1 MKKAIVFGSFVVD
14 LMARAPHLPAPG
26 ETVKGSIFAQGP
38 GGKGFNQA
46 IAAKRAGADVL
57 MVTKLGK
64 DSFASIAYDK
74 LKSENMSSE
83 CIFETD
89 KASTG
94 TAIIMVDERTSQNQI
109 VVTSGACD
117 TFDEDDIEKIIPHI
131 KDCNFL
137 LTQLETN
144 IDAVENIIRRA
155 NENGIY
161 VILNPAPVQKIDDEL
176 YKKIDII
183 TPNEVE
189 ASILTGI
196 KINNE
201 YDAKQAA
208 DAFLEKGVKNVI
220 ITLGKKGVLVT
231 DGKKHELIGNYDV
244 DVLDTTGA
252 GDAFNGGL
260 LAALCEGCDIW
271 SASHFANVISNL
283 AVTRL
288 GTANAMPSREEI
300 DEFIKK
306 HNI

>member
-1 MKKAIVFGSFVVD
+1 MKKAIIFGSFVVD

-26 ETVKGSIFAQGP
+26 ETVKGSMFAQGP

-46 IAAKRAGADVL
+46 VAAKRAGADVL
-57 MVTKLGK
+57 MATKLGK
-64 DSFASIAYDK
+64 DSLSRIAYDK
-74 LKSENMSSE
+74 LKSENMNTQ
-83 CIFETD
+83 CVFETD

-94 TAIIMVDERTSQNQI
+94 TAIIMVDEKTSQNQI

-117 TFDEDDIEKIIPHI
+117 TFDETDIEKIMPHM
-131 KDCNFL
+131 KDCSFL
-137 LTQLETN
+137 LAQLETN
-144 IDAVENIIRRA
+144 IDAVKTIICEA
-155 NENGIY
+155 KKNDVF
-161 VILNPAPVQKIDDEL
+161 VILNPAPVQQIDDEL

-189 ASILTGI
+189 AEILTGI

-201 YDAKQAA
+201 DGAIRAA
-208 DAFLEKGVKNVI
+208 DVFFKKGVKNVI
-220 ITLGKKGVLVT
+220 ITLGKKGALIT
-231 DGKKHELIGNYDV
+231 DGEKYEIINNYDV

-260 LAALCEGCDIW
+260 LAALCEGMDIW
-271 SASHFANVISNL
+271 KASRFANVVSNL

-300 DEFIKK
+300 DKFIKK

>member
-26 ETVKGSIFAQGP
+26 ETVKGSMFAQGP

-46 IAAKRAGADVL
+46 VAAKRAGADVL
-57 MVTKLGK
+57 MATKLGK
-64 DSFASIAYDK
+64 DSLSRIAYDK
-74 LKSENMSSE
+74 LKSENMNTQ
-83 CIFETD
+83 CVFETD

-94 TAIIMVDERTSQNQI
+94 TAIIMVDEKTSQNQI

-117 TFDEDDIEKIIPHI
+117 TFDETDIEKIMPHM
-131 KDCNFL
+131 KDCSFL
-137 LTQLETN
+137 LAQLETN
-144 IDAVENIIRRA
+144 IDAVKTIICEA
-155 NENGIY
+155 KKNDVF
-161 VILNPAPVQKIDDEL
+161 VILNPAPVQQIDDEL

-189 ASILTGI
+189 AEILTGI

-201 YDAKQAA
+201 DGAIRAA
-208 DAFLEKGVKNVI
+208 DVFFKKGVKNVI
-220 ITLGKKGVLVT
+220 ITLGKKGALIT
-231 DGKKHELIGNYDV
+231 DGEKYEIINNYDV

-260 LAALCEGCDIW
+260 LAALCEGMDIW
-271 SASHFANVISNL
+271 KASRFANVVSNL

-300 DEFIKK
+300 DKFIKK

>member
-26 ETVKGSIFAQGP
+26 ETVKGSMFAQGP

-46 IAAKRAGADVL
+46 VAAKRAGASVL
-57 MVTKLGK
+57 MATKLGK
-64 DSFASIAYDK
+64 DSLASIAYDK
-74 LKSENMSSE
+74 LKSENMSTQ

-94 TAIIMVDERTSQNQI
+94 TAIIMVDEKTSQNQI

-117 TFDEDDIEKIIPHI
+117 TFDESDIQKIVPHI
-131 KDCNFL
+131 KECNFL

-144 IDAVENIIRRA
+144 IDAVEHIICEA
-155 NENGIY
+155 KKNDVF

-201 YDAKQAA
+201 A
-208 DAFLEKGVKNVI
+208 DATKAAGVFLEKGVKSVI
-220 ITLGKKGVLVT
+220 ITLGKKGALVT
-231 DGKKHELIGNYDV
+231 DGKKYKIIDNYDV

-260 LAALCEGCDIW
+260 LAALCEGMDIW
-271 SASHFANVISNL
+271 KASRFANVVSNL
-283 AVTRL
+283 AVTHL
-288 GTANAMPSREEI
+288 GTANAMPSRQEI